1 MSRKIFR
8 RNLLQRTD
16 APGPDDGQDPRY
28 DRPDQPSKVRNRK
41 ALQLCSQVAET
52 LSLVLA
58 GECDDDLLRDLLV
71 DSVVP
76 YPTSVRL
83 LATLVPA
90 VSAPADSLPQMAQR
104 LEQHRTQLR
113 SAVASA
119 IHRRKAPE
127 LIFRILSSNDP
138 R

>member
-8 RNLLQRTD
+8 RNLLQGTD

-58 GECDDDLLRDLLV
+58 GECGDDLLRDLLV

-83 LATLVPA
+83 MVTLVPA
-90 VSAPADSLPQMAQR
+90 VSSPVDSLPQMVQR
-104 LEQHRTQLR
+104 LERHRTQLR
-113 SAVASA
+113 GAVASA

-127 LIFRILSSNDP
+127 LIFRVLSSKDP